1 MPLRC
6 RSSSGSGQ
14 HPSASHRH
22 PGRNA
27 HQSLSFGL
35 KHKATEDGHVCA
47 PKCRQVSRCPKE
59 EAGPKDVLV
68 PSCLCPHPLS
78 SSGLGHA
85 SPHSYSPPT
94 EIFLSLK
101 SHFKSPLQATPFLP
115 TSKSLHPCSRPPPPC
130 PLQSPHF
137 RSLLPDHV
145 EVPLQATRFLSSMIS
160 LITPAGPH
168 WAIANARRGPSGE
181 IHAREGSRFQPISQM
196 GTLRLPARV
205 LGFAAGPRLWVA
217 QFGSPGRHLLL

>member
-1 MPLRC
+1 MEGTRD
-6 RSSSGSGQ
+6 SSGHATEMPFLFGFRSAALPLPAGQ

-22 PGRNA
+22 PVRNA

-47 PKCRQVSRCPKE
+47 PECRQVSRCPKE

-145 EVPLQATRFLSSMIS
+145 EVPA
-160 LITPAGPH
+160 PGHP
-168 WAIANARRGPSGE
+168 
-181 IHAREGSRFQPISQM
+181 
-196 GTLRLPARV
+196 LPV
-205 LGFAAGPRLWVA
+205 
-217 QFGSPGRHLLL
+217 QHD